1 MTTTTDI
8 RLTQLEAHIRAC
20 RKRIAL
26 GRTLRTPVRYRFLA
40 RTRHELAGAEHRHAA
55 LIQALEAQHEHDYQ
69 REEQRAW
76 LALHDPELE
85 IGHGGR
91 LFRRLPDGRTIH
103 ADY

>member
-1 MTTTTDI
+1 MTTTTDS

-26 GRTLRTPVRYRFLA
+26 GRTLRTPARYRF
-40 RTRHELAGAEHRHAA
+40 LAGAEHRRAA
-55 LIQALEAQHEHDYQ
+55 LIQALEAQREHDRQ
-69 REEQRAW
+69 RQEQRAW

-91 LFRRLPDGRTIH
+91 LFRRLPNGRTVH